1 MSEGNSRSPAHRLV
15 VFEIEGAR
23 YALPLSAVERILP
36 MPAIAALPQAPP
48 IALGAINL
56 GGEVI
61 PVLDL
66 RRRLGFPPRELALAA
81 RLMVASTRRRRLAL
95 PVDEVRGVQEVAQ
108 SSVTSPGAVL
118 PGLRHLAGI
127 VALPDGLLYIHDL
140 EAFLNLEEEARLD
153 AALREAEA

>member
-1 MSEGNSRSPAHRLV
+1 MSEGSTRSPALRLV
-15 VFEIEGAR
+15 VFDIEGAR
-23 YALPLSAVERILP
+23 YALPLSAVDRVLP
-36 MPAIAALPQAPP
+36 MAAVAALPQAPP

-66 RRRLGFPPRELALAA
+66 RRRLGFPPREFSLAA
-81 RLMVASTRRRRLAL
+81 RLVVASTRRRRLAL
-95 PVDEVRGVQEVAQ
+95 PVDDVRGVQEVAQ

-127 VALPDGLLYIHDL
+127 VALTDGLLYIHDL

-153 AALREAEA
+153 AALREAGA

>member
-1 MSEGNSRSPAHRLV
+1 MSEGSPRSPALRLV
-15 VFEIEGAR
+15 VFDIEGAR

-36 MPAIAALPQAPP
+36 MAAVAALPQAPP

-66 RRRLGFPPRELALAA
+66 RRRLGLPPRELSLAA

-95 PVDEVRGVQEVAQ
+95 TVDDVQGVREVAPG
-108 SSVTSPGAVL
+108 SVTPPGAVL
-118 PGLRHLAGI
+118 PGLRNLAGI
-127 VALPDGLLYIHDL
+127 VALTEGLLYIHDL
-140 EAFLNLEEEARLD
+140 EAFLSLEEEARLD
-153 AALREAEA
+153 AALREAGA